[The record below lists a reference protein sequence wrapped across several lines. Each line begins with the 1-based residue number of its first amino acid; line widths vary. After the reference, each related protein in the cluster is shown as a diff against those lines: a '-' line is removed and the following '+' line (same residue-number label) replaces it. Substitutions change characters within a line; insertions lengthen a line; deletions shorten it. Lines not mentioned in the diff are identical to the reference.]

1 MLAARLEV
9 MLAALLF
16 STGGAAI
23 KATALSSWQVASL
36 RSAIAAMLL
45 LAVARGRVR
54 ITRQS
59 WLVGLAYGITLVT
72 FVTANKL
79 TTAASAVFLQ
89 AAAPLYL
96 LLLGPRLLGERLHLR
111 DVPFML
117 VILTGL
123 AMLLG
128 GSDAAAS
135 ATAPNPRL
143 GNLIGLVSG
152 LSWALTLAGLRW
164 IEQTHASHGAT
175 ATSATICGNLT
186 AAALALPLAWPFAGV
201 AASDWLTVGYLG
213 VFQVGFAYV
222 LLNRAIRQVPALEA
236 SLLLLLEPAVNP
248 LWAWWVHGE
257 WPGWLASAGGVLI
270 VTATTART
278 VARQRRVAARP
289 K

>member
-1 MLAARLEV
+1 MFAARLEV
-9 MLAALLF
+9 LVAALLF

-36 RSAIAAMLL
+36 RSAIAALLL

-59 WLVGLAYGITLVT
+59 WIVGLAYGITLVT

-89 AAAPLYL
+89 AAAPVYL
-96 LLLGPRLLGERLHLR
+96 LLVGPRLLGERLHLR
-111 DVPFML
+111 DVPFMAA
-117 VILTGL
+117 IFTGL
-123 AMLLG
+123 VFLLA

-143 GNLIGLVSG
+143 GNIVGLVSG
-152 LSWALTLAGLRW
+152 VSWACTLLGLRW
-164 IEQTHASHGAT
+164 IEQTRAVHGAT
-175 ATSATICGNLT
+175 ATSATVCGNLV
-186 AAALALPLAWPFAGV
+186 AAGLALPFAWPYSGV
-201 AASDWLTVGYLG
+201 AAMDWVTVAYLG
-213 VFQVGFAYV
+213 LFQVGLAYV
-222 LLNRAIRQVPALEA
+222 LLNRAIKHVPAIEA

-257 WPGWLASAGGVLI
+257 WPGWLASGGGLLI
-270 VTATTART
+270 ITATTLRT
-278 VARQRRVAARP
+278 VMTHRRARA
-289 K
+289 